1 MASLEIFGMDDLND
15 AFGRIAEIPGT
26 VTTRALNAMA
36 EIAAKEIKASGES
49 MGVRDP
55 ESDVH
60 ILEKIKPTK
69 VKITESGGYQDIT
82 FSDTRKRGDKRESN
96 AVIAFVNE
104 YGTRNQSAR
113 PFIGQAMQKKE
124 KKIAEAGGEIIGDW
138 IEKEFTR

>member
-15 AFGRIAEIPGT
+15 AFGRIADIPDA

-60 ILEKIKPTK
+60 ILDSIKPTK
-69 VKITESGGYQDIT
+69 VKITESGGYKNIT
-82 FSDTRKRGDKRESN
+82 FSGTRQRGDKRESN

-104 YGTRNQSAR
+104 YGTRNQTPR
-113 PFIGQAMQKKE
+113 PFIGQAMNKNE
-124 KKIAEAGGEIIGDW
+124 KKIAEAGGEVIGDW
-138 IEKEFTR
+138 IEKEF